1 MSMLDDIYN
10 TIAVDLASFMGLLF
24 VVNGHVLV
32 LARFSVGVLVV

>member
-24 VVNGHVLV
+24 VINRHVLV
-32 LARFSVGVLVV
+32 LARFPVCVPVV